1 MFREICGMVA
11 TIMSVHGSCGMVAT
25 IMSVHGSCG
34 MVATIM
40 SVQGNMWNGSYNNE
54 CSGKYVE
61 W

>member
-1 MFREICGMVA
+1 
-11 TIMSVHGSCGMVAT
+11 MVAT